1 MLGRTD
7 SRTRAL
13 LLLVAFVVLAGSL
26 GARLAYWQ
34 VVRADELAAKA
45 VKQSSMRYE
54 IPSERGSI
62 YDRTGT
68 VVLATSVS
76 RDLLAANPKL
86 LTPERRAQVAAK
98 LVELLGL
105 EGEAAEKLTSRMT
118 SEKEYVTLARDLEPA
133 ISDRIRAMS
142 TGKNP
147 ELSGLIL
154 EPQQVRLYPQAGGG
168 PSTTLAAHLLGFVN
182 REGAGQYGVEQ
193 HYQDDLAG
201 MGSVVAAQRDAS
213 GNAVPDTSTVLEEGY
228 PGQSLTLTIDAS
240 LQVAVEQELLSAWIA
255 DRAKRVSAVVMDP
268 YTGEVFAYAS
278 YPSFDA
284 NDYQAIAAE
293 DPGVFIDPIVSTV
306 YEPGSV
312 FKMVTATAALGDGTV
327 TTKSKVRD
335 TGTLRLDG
343 GRARVDDADHK
354 AMGVMTFEDAVAYSR
369 NVVAAKVALKL
380 RKTLKASSARLFE
393 EWRTL
398 GFGEPSGIDVANEV
412 GGLVRDPSVT
422 PWRQIDLA
430 NGAFGQGVAVTPIQL
445 AQAFAA
451 MLNGG
456 VLVQPRVV
464 KAVGDRETSPI
475 ARGRVMSE
483 KLSGTLTKLMN
494 HVITEVDFY
503 RSRTLIPGV
512 EVGGKTGTAQIW
524 DNDRKAWKVNLF
536 NYSFIGYVAREPGR
550 PDLVVAVRIEEG
562 TPTVVR
568 LGHLEMPVMSFE
580 LFRRIAH
587 NAINTPD
594 LSPTSTPA
602 PVVAGPPVSR
612 GPCDTRCRDGSRTA
626 ARPRARPDRRR
637 PARSDRRSAS
647 PSQRPAR
654 SVARPWTPASWPR
667 ATCSSPCRASARTAT
682 GSSPPLPPPVRP
694 PSSSRAARTR
704 LRASRPTTRW
714 AT

>member
-1 MLGRTD
+1 M
-7 SRTRAL
+7 
-13 LLLVAFVVLAGSL
+13 
-26 GARLAYWQ
+26 
-34 VVRADELAAKA
+34 A

-86 LTPERRAQVAAK
+86 LAPPRRAEVAAK

-105 EGEAAEKLTSRMT
+105 EDEAAEKLTARMK
-118 SEKEYVTLARDLEPA
+118 SEKEYVVLARDLEPE

-142 TGKNP
+142 AGKKP

-168 PSTTLAAHLLGFVN
+168 PDTTLAAHLLGFVN

-193 HYQDDLAG
+193 YYQDDLAG
-201 MGSVVAAQRDAS
+201 LETVVAAQRDAS

-228 PGQSLTLTIDAS
+228 PGQNLTLTIDAA

-268 YTGEVFAYAS
+268 YTGEVVAYAS

-293 DPGVFIDPIVSTV
+293 DPGVFVDPIVSTV

-312 FKMVTATAALGDGTV
+312 FKMMTAAAALGDGTV
-327 TTKSKVRD
+327 TTKSKIRD

-354 AMGVMTFEDAVAYSR
+354 AMGRMTFEDAIAYSR

-380 RKTLKASSARLFE
+380 RKSTKASSVRLFD

-412 GGLVRDPSVT
+412 GGLVRDPNVT

-430 NGAFGQGVAVTPIQL
+430 NGSFGQGVAVTPIQL
-445 AQAFAA
+445 AQAFSA

-464 KAVGDRETSPI
+464 KAVGDRETSTI
-475 ARGRVMSE
+475 TRGRVMSE
-483 KLSGTLTKLMN
+483 KLSATLTRLMT
-494 HVITEVDFY
+494 HVISKVDFY
-503 RSRTLIPGV
+503 RSRTLIPGF

-524 DNDRKAWKVNLF
+524 DNEKKAWKVNLF
-536 NYSFIGYVAREPGR
+536 NYSFIGYVARDPGR

-568 LGHLEMPVMSFE
+568 RGLLEMPVMSFE

-594 LSPTSTPA
+594 LVPEQHVT
-602 PVVAGPPVSR
+602 PVVADHP
-612 GPCDTRCRDGSRTA
+612 
-626 ARPRARPDRRR
+626 
-637 PARSDRRSAS
+637 
-647 PSQRPAR
+647 
-654 SVARPWTPASWPR
+654 
-667 ATCSSPCRASARTAT
+667 
-682 GSSPPLPPPVRP
+682 
-694 PSSSRAARTR
+694 
-704 LRASRPTTRW
+704 
-714 AT
+714 

>member
-13 LLLVAFVVLAGSL
+13 LLLIAFVVVAGSL

-34 VVRADELAAKA
+34 VVRGDELSAMA

-76 RDLLAANPKL
+76 RDQLAANPKHQ
-86 LTPERRAQVAAK
+86 TPERRAEVAAT

-105 EGEAAEKLTSRMT
+105 EGEAAEKLTARMKL
-118 SEKEYVTLARDLEPA
+118 EKEYVVLARDLEPA

-142 TGKNP
+142 TGKKP
-147 ELSGLIL
+147 ELDGLIL
-154 EPQQVRLYPQAGGG
+154 EPQQVRIYPQAGGG
-168 PSTTLAAHLLGFVN
+168 PNTTLAAHLLGFVN
-182 REGAGQYGVEQ
+182 REGSGQYGVEQ
-193 HYQDDLAG
+193 YYQDDLAG
-201 MGSVVAAQRDAS
+201 MGSVVAAQSDAS

-228 PGQSLTLTIDAS
+228 PGQNLTLTIDAS

-268 YTGEVFAYAS
+268 YSGEVVAYAS

-293 DPGVFIDPIVSTV
+293 DPGVFVDPIVSTV

-312 FKMVTATAALGDGTV
+312 FKMMTATAALGDGTV
-327 TTKSKVRD
+327 TTKSKIRD

-354 AMGVMTFEDAVAYSR
+354 AMGVMTFEDAIAFSR

-380 RKTLKASSARLFE
+380 RKSLNASSARLFD

-412 GGLVRDPSVT
+412 GGLVRDPRVT

-445 AQAFAA
+445 AQAFSA

-475 ARGRVMSE
+475 TRGRVMSE
-483 KLSGTLTKLMN
+483 KLSATLTKLMN
-494 HVITEVDFY
+494 HVITKVDFY
-503 RSRTLIPGV
+503 RSRTLIPGF

-524 DNDRKAWKVNLF
+524 DNDLKAWKVNLF
-536 NYSFIGYVAREPGR
+536 NYSFIGYVARDPGR
-550 PDLVVAVRIEEG
+550 PDLVIAVRIEEG

-568 LGHLEMPVMSFE
+568 RGLLEMPVMSFE

-594 LSPTSTPA
+594 LVPDKHAA
-602 PVVAGPPVSR
+602 PVVADYP
-612 GPCDTRCRDGSRTA
+612 
-626 ARPRARPDRRR
+626 
-637 PARSDRRSAS
+637 
-647 PSQRPAR
+647 
-654 SVARPWTPASWPR
+654 
-667 ATCSSPCRASARTAT
+667 
-682 GSSPPLPPPVRP
+682 
-694 PSSSRAARTR
+694 
-704 LRASRPTTRW
+704 
-714 AT
+714 